1 MKKVLSFILVALC
14 IGVNNAE
21 AQTSF
26 SPATGTV
33 TDSGSDTLDVSI
45 PGYQAV
51 VGIQFV
57 ATKGSGT
64 VAGTA
69 RLYGS
74 IDGTNYV
81 ATGDTLTLT
90 NVTTNSVIWSKTTP
104 VYTKYRI
111 IATGSGTMVATISAK
126 AIARKP

>member
-69 RLYGS
+69 RFTAL
-74 IDGTNYV
+74 
-81 ATGDTLTLT
+81 LTAQTMWLP
-90 NVTTNSVIWSKTTP
+90 VTH
-104 VYTKYRI
+104 
-111 IATGSGTMVATISAK
+111 
-126 AIARKP
+126 